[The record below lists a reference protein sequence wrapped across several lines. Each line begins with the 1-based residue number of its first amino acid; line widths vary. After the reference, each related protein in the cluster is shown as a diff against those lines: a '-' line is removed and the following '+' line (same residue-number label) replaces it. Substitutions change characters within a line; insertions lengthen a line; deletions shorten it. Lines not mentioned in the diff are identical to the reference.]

1 MRQNQNAM
9 SRTRRWSVL
18 AAFCALSIAALPAPS
33 PAATEEAPT
42 YYFNIPARD
51 LDDALRVFGAVA
63 DIQILFSPDVVRDQ
77 RSAPLRGRLSVTQAL
92 EILLANTRL
101 SYSRTSANVILVTQS
116 APAAMPLMANS
127 AAVTAIADA
136 PAWPPPESDILEEII
151 VTAGKR
157 RENVRNLAGSVLVVT
172 SSVLERAFV
181 RDFDDIVK
189 VAPSVTITKTSQ
201 PGNNSINIRGIGTYA
216 YSIAT
221 EPSVAVVIDDV
232 PQAFQAAAF
241 AALVDVQQ
249 VEVLRG
255 PQSTL
260 FGKSASA
267 GVINITTQQP
277 TDTFTA
283 RLDAMTTDDGEHR
296 LSGMVSG
303 PITDNLKARLAANT
317 SEYRGNVRNL
327 TTGHWLNG
335 TADTT
340 LRGKLVWTPGDDWTI
355 AFSPYYLETDASC
368 CAGAEYFVTPGAT
381 TGGAA
386 TGPGR
391 IPMSQFL
398 AGITPG
404 PGNRLAR
411 YDVDARGDALDYGGG
426 LRVQKDFGGYALAS
440 ITSWDRYV
448 LEDRQ
453 DTDSTDIDFSLYQP
467 ISPEGG
473 SANGG
478 HFRIFSRTQE
488 FRLTSPEDD
497 RLRYVAGVFASDTRS
512 RRYFVRGSNTLD
524 DYNDADMPSPTP
536 ANLPTTNSTA
546 YSRYLTT
553 ARANNYALF
562 AQGNY
567 ALADDLDLL
576 AGARVNREDIEYTFY
591 DYGNRVSFGSPRCSA
606 VSPSGLAIETCS
618 HDTSVTGR
626 AGLQYRFAPE
636 RMAFATWSRGYKGLA
651 YDLTSTL
658 TTRTPSA
665 GGANAGRPLADA
677 IAANQPVAPE
687 TVDSY
692 ELGFKGTFFDGRLA
706 LNATAFYMVFEG
718 FQAQSRDQLLNPNL
732 LNSIGKVTSQGVE
745 TELAARFGHLT
756 VNGGAA
762 YNRAVM
768 DDFPNAG
775 CFPRQTAAEG
785 CVGNVQDLSGAPLF
799 NVPKWNANVNTLYEL
814 PLGASRYSATFA
826 AGYRWQSAVIFNLLQ
841 DPDSVQDAYGVANF
855 AVGVRNDDWK
865 LTAFVNN
872 AFDQSY
878 ALTRGRDSHF
888 NLPPGGNAINWKP
901 ARDGARYI
909 GLKASF
915 TY

>member
-1 MRQNQNAM
+1 MREIPTGLTRIAVRLLLAM
-9 SRTRRWSVL
+9 SCAL
-18 AAFCALSIAALPAPS
+18 AAARCWAGPPPA
-33 PAATEEAPT
+33 TDDGPT
-42 YYFNIPARD
+42 YYFNIPERD

-63 DIQILFSPDVVRDQ
+63 DLQILFSPDLVRAQ
-77 RSAPLRGRLSVTQAL
+77 RSAALRGRLSVTRAL
-92 EILLANTRL
+92 EILLSNTRL
-101 SYSRTSANVILVTQS
+101 GYSRTSANVILVTQA
-116 APAAMPLMANS
+116 APAAMPLKVDS
-127 AAVTAIADA
+127 GSVSPIADA
-136 PAWPPPESDILEEII
+136 PASTSDPDVLEEII

-157 RENVRNLAGSVLVVT
+157 RENVQHLAGSVLVVT
-172 SSVLERAFV
+172 GAVLDRANV

-255 PQSTL
+255 PQNTL

-277 TDTFTA
+277 TEMFTA

-296 LSGMVSG
+296 FSGTLSG
-303 PITDNLKARLAANT
+303 PITQNLRGRLAANS
-317 SEYRGNVRNL
+317 SEYRGNVKNL
-327 TTGHWLNG
+327 TTRHWLNG

-340 LRGKLVWTPGDDWTI
+340 LRGKLVWTPGGDWTV
-355 AFSPYYLETDASC
+355 AFTPYYLETDASC

-381 TGGAA
+381 TGNAA

-398 AGITPG
+398 SGITPG
-404 PGNRLAR
+404 RGNRLAR
-411 YDVDARGDALDYGGG
+411 YDIDARGDALDYGGG
-426 LRVQKDFGGYALAS
+426 LKVQKDIAGYSLAS

-453 DTDSTDIDFSLYQP
+453 DTDSTDIDFSVYQP
-467 ISPEGG
+467 VSPEGG

-478 HFRIFSRTQE
+478 YFRIYSRTQE
-488 FRLTSPEDD
+488 FRLTSPEED
-497 RLRYVAGVFASDTRS
+497 RLRYVAGVFVSDTRS

-524 DYNDADMPSPTP
+524 DYNDSPTPSPTP
-536 ANLPTTNSTA
+536 ASLPTTNSTA

-553 ARANNYALF
+553 ARATNYALF
-562 AQGNY
+562 AQGNF
-567 ALADDLDLL
+567 ALSGKLDLL
-576 AGARVNREDIEYTFY
+576 AGVRLNREEIEYSFY
-591 DYGNRVSFGSPRCSA
+591 DLGNGLSFGAPRCSTRA
-606 VSPSGLAIETCS
+606 PSGVAVETCN

-626 AGLQYRFAPE
+626 TGLQYQFTQDL
-636 RMAFATWSRGYKGLA
+636 MGFATFSRGYKGLA

-665 GGANAGRPLADA
+665 GGPNAGRPLADA

-692 ELGFKGTFFDGRLA
+692 ELGFKGTFFGGRLA
-706 LNATAFYMVFEG
+706 WNATAFHMIFEG
-718 FQAQSRDQLLNPNL
+718 FQAQSRDQLLNQNL
-732 LNSIGKVTSQGVE
+732 LNSIGKVTSRGVE
-745 TELAARFGHLT
+745 TELAAKFGHLT
-756 VNGGAA
+756 LNGGAA

-768 DDFPNAG
+768 EDFPNAG

-785 CVGNVQDLSGAPLF
+785 CVANLQDLSGSPLF
-799 NVPKWNANVNTLYEL
+799 NVPKWNANLGTLYEL
-814 PLGASRYSATFA
+814 PLGESRYSATFS

-841 DPDSVQDAYGVANF
+841 DPDSVQAAYGVANF
-855 AVGVRNDDWK
+855 AVGLRSNDWR

-888 NLPPGGNAINWKP
+888 NLPAGGNAINWKP
-901 ARDGARYI
+901 ARDGSRYF

>member
-1 MRQNQNAM
+1 MKMARQIL
-9 SRTRRWSVL
+9 L
-18 AAFCALSIAALPAPS
+18 AILCAAALPVTRAI
-33 PAATEEAPT
+33 ADDGPT
-42 YYFNIPARD
+42 YEFNIPARD
-51 LDDALRVFGAVA
+51 LDDALRAFGAIS
-63 DIQILFSPDVVRDQ
+63 DTQILFSPAVVRAQ
-77 RSAPLRGRLSVTQAL
+77 RSAPLHGRLSVAQAL
-92 EILLANTRL
+92 ELLLANTRL
-101 SYSRTSANVILVTQS
+101 TWTRTSANVILVTQP
-116 APAAMPLMANS
+116 APAAMPMMATSSN
-127 AAVTAIADA
+127 VTSTREPALPPREAD
-136 PAWPPPESDILEEII
+136 ELEEII

-157 RENVRNLAGSVLVVT
+157 AENVQTVAGSVLVVT
-172 SSVLERAFV
+172 GAVLDRANV

-241 AALVDVQQ
+241 GALVDVQR

-255 PQSTL
+255 PQNTL

-277 TDTFTA
+277 TDTFSA

-296 LSGMVSG
+296 FSGTLSGPLSENV
-303 PITDNLKARLAANT
+303 KVRLAANA

-335 TADTT
+335 TDGTT
-340 LRGKLVWTPGDDWTI
+340 LRGKLVWTPGEDWTVT
-355 AFSPYYLETDASC
+355 FSPYYLETDASC
-368 CAGAEYFVTPGAT
+368 CAGAELFVSPGST

-398 AGITPG
+398 SGITPG
-404 PGNRLAR
+404 PDNRLAR

-426 LRVQKDFGGYALAS
+426 LKVQKRIGGYSLAS

-448 LEDRQ
+448 LDDLQ
-453 DTDSTDIDFSLYQP
+453 DTDSTDIDFSAYQP
-467 ISPEGG
+467 VSPEGG

-478 HFRIFSRTQE
+478 FFRIYSRTQE
-488 FRLTSPEDD
+488 FRLTSPDDD
-497 RLRYVAGVFASDTRS
+497 RLRFVAGLFVSDTRS

-524 DYNDADMPSPTP
+524 DYNVSPTPSRTP

-546 YSRYLTT
+546 FSRYLAT
-553 ARANNYALF
+553 ARATNYALF

-567 ALADDLDLL
+567 GLTDKLDLL
-576 AGARVNREDIEYTFY
+576 AGLRVNREDIEYTFY
-591 DYGNRVSFGSPRCSA
+591 DEGNGFAFGNPRCSTA
-606 VSPSGLAIETCS
+606 TPSGVRIETCN
-618 HDTSVTGR
+618 HDTSITGR
-626 AGLQYRFAPE
+626 AGLQYRFTPDL
-636 RMAFATWSRGYKGLA
+636 MAFTTYSVGYKGLA

-658 TTRTPSA
+658 TTRTPSS
-665 GGANAGRPLADA
+665 GGPNAGRPLADA
-677 IAANQPVAPE
+677 IAANQPVPAE

-692 ELGFKGTFFDGRLA
+692 ELGFKGTFFDGRLVW
-706 LNATAFYMVFEG
+706 NSTAFYMVFQG
-718 FQAQSRDQLLNPNL
+718 FQAQSRDQLLNQNL
-732 LNSIGKVTSQGVE
+732 LNSIGKVTSQGLE
-745 TELAARFGHLT
+745 TELAAKFGRLT
-756 VNGGAA
+756 LNGGAA

-785 CVGNVQDLSGAPLF
+785 CVGNAQDLSGEPLF
-799 NVPKWNANVNTLYEL
+799 NVPKWNANLNAIYEQ
-814 PLGASRYSATFA
+814 PLGNGRYAATFS
-826 AGYRWQSAVIFNLLQ
+826 AGYRWQSSVIFNLLQ
-841 DPDSVQDAYGVANF
+841 DPDSVQDAYGIANF
-855 AVGVRNDDWK
+855 AVGLRNDGWK

-872 AFDQSY
+872 AFDRSY
-878 ALTRGRDSHF
+878 ALTRGRDAHF
-888 NLPPGGNAINWKP
+888 NLPVGGNAINWKP
-901 ARDGARYI
+901 ARDSARYF